1 MTDVRTCD
9 DHGYFEAEGCPV
21 CDGAGRPVLD
31 GERRRRLSKY
41 LSGALRHFPDDAGL
55 ALDGAGWTAF
65 DDLVAAAE
73 RQYGW
78 ADREAVAAVVA
89 TDPNGRFERTGG
101 SRAGGGTDRAEPG
114 GSAGDWPDDRVRAA
128 YGHSVDVDLDS
139 NDGPVPDTLYH
150 GTAPDNVDA
159 IRAEGLKPMS
169 RQLVHLSGTVAEARR
184 VGARHA
190 ADPVLFDVD
199 AARMAAEGRE
209 ITRRGRATYTTERV
223 PPAFLSLLSE

>member
-1 MTDVRTCD
+1 MTDVRVCD
-9 DHGYFEAEGCPV
+9 DHGFFEAESCPV
-21 CDGAGRPVLD
+21 CDGAGRAVLD

-55 ALDGAGWTAF
+55 SLDGAGWTPF

-73 RQYGW
+73 RQYDWG
-78 ADREAVAAVVA
+78 DREAVAAVVA

-101 SRAGGGTDRAEPG
+101 ARAGGTTRVDEPG
-114 GSAGDWPDDRVRAA
+114 DRVRAA

-139 NDGPVPDTLYH
+139 GDGPVPDTLYH
-150 GTAPDNVDA
+150 GTAPDDVDA

-190 ADPVLFDVD
+190 AEPVLFEVD
-199 AARMAAEGRE
+199 AARMTAEGRE

-223 PPAFLSLLSE
+223 PPEFLSLLSE